1 MAKTDISPYV
11 TGWDAPVFNG
21 QAQENVHIWISR
33 IRYGLKQRHVPRSL
47 WVTIALHFL
56 GEEPREV
63 LNDVR
68 RTMTQLLDQE
78 GKEEWDWDW
87 ETFTSALV
95 RIHERAKKDAEK
107 GSTSIADDFHRFRRK
122 HPYAAAAAG
131 LGLVAA
137 GGVTVGPAMF
147 VGALHM
153 AGLTVSGV
161 FGGSIAVA
169 PVAVQ
174 ALSAGTMALG
184 AWVGFGDT
192 GNKTAPVDD
201 SLVKT
206 TASVDD
212 SPVETTVP
220 ADNNVKNTALVENTG
235 PIDNTSLVDDTS
247 LANSAPPVEHIAPVT
262 DGLVDNTSPVDN
274 ASPIENT
281 ATVTDSLI
289 DNLSA
294 DNTSLAENTATV
306 TEGPDDNTS
315 FVENTSLA
323 KSAAPV
329 IDASPLDNTSAVE
342 NIAPVTDNPVDRM
355 EENLRVPGAF

>member
-1 MAKTDISPYV
+1 MAETDISPYV

-21 QAQENVHIWISR
+21 QAQEDVHMWISR

-47 WVTIALHFL
+47 WVAIALHFL

-68 RTMTQLLDQE
+68 RTMAQLPDQE

-107 GSTSIADDFHRFRRK
+107 DSTSIADDFHRFRRK
-122 HPYAAAAAG
+122 HPYTAAAAG

-137 GGVTVGPAMF
+137 GGATIGPAMF

-153 AGLTVSGV
+153 VGLSVSGV

-212 SPVETTVP
+212 SPVKTTAP
-220 ADNNVKNTALVENTG
+220 ADNSSVKNTALVENTG
-235 PIDNTSLVDDTS
+235 PIDNTSLENTSLVDNTS
-247 LANSAPPVEHIAPVT
+247 LAKGAPP
-262 DGLVDNTSPVDN
+262 VDNTSPVDN

-281 ATVTDSLI
+281 AIVTDSLV
-289 DNLSA
+289 
-294 DNTSLAENTATV
+294 DNTSLAENIAPV
-306 TEGPDDNTS
+306 TEGPVDNASVVEDTSLAESAAPIGNTS
-315 FVENTSLA
+315 LVENTSLC
-323 KSAAPV
+323 
-329 IDASPLDNTSAVE
+329 I
-342 NIAPVTDNPVDRM
+342 
-355 EENLRVPGAF
+355 